1 MCNNNDNDISFI
13 TIYLSEIYDAYCVSD
28 LFESVFLFEFSKI
41 IQFFDDIIH
50 QRNWRIFK
58 M

>member
-1 MCNNNDNDISFI
+1 MMHTVCLTF
-13 TIYLSEIYDAYCVSD
+13 
-28 LFESVFLFEFSKI
+28 FKSVFLFEFLKI